1 MQRFKLSYSLPIVF
15 FLLCATFAYG
25 QQTSRKLSGTP
36 IGSTSIDYGTSQ
48 PSTTVNT
55 PDCAFDGD
63 TKTFYASYDRSRTWV
78 GLDLGFPHVITKVG
92 WCPRESQPKRVQLGV
107 FEGSNSPD
115 FIDAVPLYL
124 IPEGGT
130 ANKLD
135 YASVN
140 VSRGFR
146 YVRYVGPNDVRCNIA
161 ELEFY
166 GYKGDG
172 DDSKFYQITNLPTV
186 SIHTYSGN
194 DPQSKTTELES
205 FLTITYDEGARIQE
219 YPITTK
225 GRGNASWG
233 FPKKPWRIKFNDG
246 KSHHMLKGSPLES
259 PAKAKKW
266 TLINNY
272 GDKTLMRNI
281 LAFEISRR
289 LDMPYTVYCQPVD
302 VIMNGEYKGCYQLCD
317 QITVDPNRVPIVE
330 MEPEDTEDPLVT
342 GGYLIEVDAYANQE
356 SSWFSSKR
364 GIPVTIKSPDADE
377 IVPAQSKYIKD
388 YFNLLE
394 TDLWKSNYTDPDE
407 GFRRRLDVESFLR
420 HFLVG
425 EFSGNID
432 TYWSVY
438 LYKNRED
445 DRFTVAPSWD
455 FDLAFDN
462 DQRCYPVSSRTNWLY
477 CSGGSSANGMSSFVS
492 RVLSDKAVKQRLTE
506 IWTDMRDRGVFTS
519 ESMIAYVDSMA
530 QVLQAS
536 QKLNFIRWPILNTRV
551 HQNVAAYGSYEA
563 EVDVL
568 HNYFPTR
575 IAWIDNFLNYKA
587 APVYKDST
595 YYISNAEELMAFA
608 NAVNNGANGSE
619 AYLTADIDMA
629 ACSSSYVP
637 IGSKVKPFKGLFD
650 GRNFRIKNLNI
661 TGGDGFGVF
670 GTVTGGA
677 TIKNLVLDSS
687 SSVNGGAY
695 VGIIGVSSGSGLI
708 TISCIG
714 NEADIT
720 GSAQNAAGIIGCN
733 MDSSCEFFISDCYN
747 TGTITGSKESASI
760 CGWIGSNGLIQNC
773 WNIGTVNGY
782 EWGSDMVRGNTTIE
796 NCYSTFGDQVT
807 TISMDPVSSG
817 ELCYNLNN
825 GASEGICWYQTIGL
839 DLHPVLDNSH
849 GTVYKA
855 SDNSYYSKN
864 NLKGDVNGDGK
875 VTDADIPPLADYILN
890 PVNPD
895 FPTYRA
901 DMNGDNAIDVY
912 DIVAI
917 RNEIDKNTQKDDVFT
932 ARMYSANATI
942 KAGGTRNINVTLSS
956 AQTVTALQADIK
968 FTPMLS
974 ANPESVQLGTIK
986 SDSHII
992 RASQTDD
999 GIRVLAYSPTLEPFV
1014 SRTGVA
1020 FSFVLNADS
1029 AFSGTTDFSL
1039 SNIRVTASDG
1049 THAQINDASYT
1060 VSFAKTY
1067 ISSIV
1072 FPEPDVEII
1081 QGTSLTLTPKILP
1094 VLATNKEL
1102 NWTTSNASV
1111 AFVDQQGNVVTGDMG
1126 DAVITATAT
1135 DGSRISGSVNVHV
1148 VEDPQ
1153 VGVLSLHSLPA
1164 DAEIFSV
1171 TGVRLQRVTR
1181 SGVYIVNGKKVLV
1194 K

>member
-1 MQRFKLSYSLPIVF
+1 
-15 FLLCATFAYG
+15 
-25 QQTSRKLSGTP
+25 
-36 IGSTSIDYGTSQ
+36 
-48 PSTTVNT
+48 
-55 PDCAFDGD
+55 
-63 TKTFYASYDRSRTWV
+63 
-78 GLDLGFPHVITKVG
+78 
-92 WCPRESQPKRVQLGV
+92 
-107 FEGSNSPD
+107 
-115 FIDAVPLYL
+115 
-124 IPEGGT
+124 
-130 ANKLD
+130 
-135 YASVN
+135 
-140 VSRGFR
+140 
-146 YVRYVGPNDVRCNIA
+146 
-161 ELEFY
+161 
-166 GYKGDG
+166 
-172 DDSKFYQITNLPTV
+172 
-186 SIHTYSGN
+186 
-194 DPQSKTTELES
+194 
-205 FLTITYDEGARIQE
+205 
-219 YPITTK
+219 
-225 GRGNASWG
+225 
-233 FPKKPWRIKFNDG
+233 
-246 KSHHMLKGSPLES
+246 
-259 PAKAKKW
+259 
-266 TLINNY
+266 
-272 GDKTLMRNI
+272 
-281 LAFEISRR
+281 
-289 LDMPYTVYCQPVD
+289 
-302 VIMNGEYKGCYQLCD
+302 
-317 QITVDPNRVPIVE
+317 
-330 MEPEDTEDPLVT
+330 
-342 GGYLIEVDAYANQE
+342 
-356 SSWFSSKR
+356 
-364 GIPVTIKSPDADE
+364 
-377 IVPAQSKYIKD
+377 
-388 YFNLLE
+388 
-394 TDLWKSNYTDPDE
+394 
-407 GFRRRLDVESFLR
+407 
-420 HFLVG
+420 
-425 EFSGNID
+425 
-432 TYWSVY
+432 
-438 LYKNRED
+438 
-445 DRFTVAPSWD
+445 
-455 FDLAFDN
+455 
-462 DQRCYPVSSRTNWLY
+462 
-477 CSGGSSANGMSSFVS
+477 
-492 RVLSDKAVKQRLTE
+492 
-506 IWTDMRDRGVFTS
+506 
-519 ESMIAYVDSMA
+519 
-530 QVLQAS
+530 
-536 QKLNFIRWPILNTRV
+536 
-551 HQNVAAYGSYEA
+551 
-563 EVDVL
+563 
-568 HNYFPTR
+568 
-575 IAWIDNFLNYKA
+575 
-587 APVYKDST
+587 
-595 YYISNAEELMAFA
+595 
-608 NAVNNGANGSE
+608 
-619 AYLTADIDMA
+619 
-629 ACSSSYVP
+629 
-637 IGSKVKPFKGLFD
+637 
-650 GRNFRIKNLNI
+650 
-661 TGGDGFGVF
+661 
-670 GTVTGGA
+670 
-677 TIKNLVLDSS
+677 
-687 SSVNGGAY
+687 
-695 VGIIGVSSGSGLI
+695 
-708 TISCIG
+708 
-714 NEADIT
+714 
-720 GSAQNAAGIIGCN
+720 
-733 MDSSCEFFISDCYN
+733 
-747 TGTITGSKESASI
+747 
-760 CGWIGSNGLIQNC
+760 
-773 WNIGTVNGY
+773 
-782 EWGSDMVRGNTTIE
+782 MVRGSTTIE

-932 ARMYSANATI
+932 ARMYSANTTI

-974 ANPESVQLGTIK
+974 ASPESVQLGTIK

-1111 AFVDQQGNVVTGDMG
+1111 ASVDQQGNVVTGDMG